1 MLEIVNDLI
10 ANNKNT
16 ALEPIQMLALLPYV
30 FTLNSVSLR
39 DPIAE
44 IVCNHDR
51 DHPKAFEVFLTS
63 TLSAAHHPSVAAQGV
78 NQ

>member
-1 MLEIVNDLI
+1 VLEIVNDLI

-44 IVCNHDR
+44 IVCHHDR
-51 DHPKAFEVFLTS
+51 DHPKAFKVFLTS
-63 TLSAAHHPSVAAQGV
+63 TLPAAHHTIVAAQEV
-78 NQ
+78 N

>member
-44 IVCNHDR
+44 IVCHHDR

-63 TLSAAHHPSVAAQGV
+63 ILSLAHRPGATAQEV
-78 NQ
+78 N